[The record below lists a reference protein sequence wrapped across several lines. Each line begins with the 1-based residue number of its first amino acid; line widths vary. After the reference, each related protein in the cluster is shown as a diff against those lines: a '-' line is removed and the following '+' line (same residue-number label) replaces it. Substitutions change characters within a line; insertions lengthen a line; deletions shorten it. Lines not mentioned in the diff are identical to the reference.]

1 LFKQPIYFDFV
12 YSPSAQ
18 TDYLSQHRSYILS
31 ISDQT
36 LLTNVFGTYE
46 RIYPGANSCQYS
58 LFPAIEHTVIHTFY
72 NEYEE
77 RYKRLVEYFN
87 FIPEFIRL
95 SINDKVQLLQN
106 HVGMTSSI
114 NERIIARSLT
124 HNLSAS
130 AKNIFG
136 IKLGNALLYATER
149 VVTYTSDSV
158 LLKLILIIQNL
169 SCGINKYNDD
179 VGLGLTYDDT
189 LLIFAS
195 QNIYVEVLWR
205 YLLSRL
211 SSEKEVVKFFNKLIL
226 DLLFLQR
233 VCNAVERFVFSLE
246 NEIDKLEPLMQS
258 LWSKDE
264 KVVDMD
270 YDNTNMESY
279 S

>member
-1 LFKQPIYFDFV
+1 M
-12 YSPSAQ
+12 
-18 TDYLSQHRSYILS
+18 SQHRSYILS

-46 RIYPGANSCQYS
+46 RIYPGANSCQYP
-58 LFPAIEHTVIHTFY
+58 LFPAIEHTVVHTFY

-106 HVGMTSSI
+106 HVGITSSI

-136 IKLGNALLYATER
+136 IKLGNDLIHATER

-169 SCGINKYNDD
+169 TCGINKYNDD
-179 VGLGLTYDDT
+179 VGLRLSYDDT
-189 LLIFAS
+189 LLIFAG
-195 QNIYVEVLWR
+195 QNMYVEVLWR

-211 SSEKEVVKFFNKLIL
+211 PSEKDVVKFFNKLIL
-226 DLLFLQR
+226 DLLLLHR
-233 VCNAVERFVFSLE
+233 ECVAIERYMFNLE
-246 NEIDKLEPLMQS
+246 NEIDKMEPLMQS
-258 LWSKDE
+258 LWSKEE
-264 KVVDMD
+264 KVDDMD
-270 YDNTNMESY
+270 YDNTKMESY
-279 S
+279 T